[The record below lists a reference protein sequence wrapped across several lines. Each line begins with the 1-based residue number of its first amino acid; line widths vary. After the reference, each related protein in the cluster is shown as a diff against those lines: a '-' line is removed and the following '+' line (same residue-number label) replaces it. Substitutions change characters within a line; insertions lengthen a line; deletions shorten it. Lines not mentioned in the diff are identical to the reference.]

1 MTQLDELGRPSSI
14 SAAAAASRLNKQSS
28 SSENTQLS
36 KMQGKLVVL
45 REQKQLDQDR
55 VSNLIDLN
63 NKFDLIEVQNMEFY
77 GQRQLTYMMRSLF
90 YEKQLVNSNYSI
102 MKFVKAANSKELEE
116 DSVSDI
122 VTEESAAF
130 DEVMTRGQ
138 TAKSFKEFYR

>member
-1 MTQLDELGRPSSI
+1 M
-14 SAAAAASRLNKQSS
+14 
-28 SSENTQLS
+28 
-36 KMQGKLVVL
+36 
-45 REQKQLDQDR
+45 
-55 VSNLIDLN
+55 IDLN
-63 NKFDLIEVQNMEFY
+63 NKFDLIEVQNLEFY

-102 MKFVKAANSKELEE
+102 MKFVKGANSKELQE

-122 VTEESAAF
+122 ETEESAAF

>member
-1 MTQLDELGRPSSI
+1 MLWNAKILTQLDELGRPSSI

-77 GQRQLTYMMRSLF
+77 G
-90 YEKQLVNSNYSI
+90 
-102 MKFVKAANSKELEE
+102 
-116 DSVSDI
+116 
-122 VTEESAAF
+122 
-130 DEVMTRGQ
+130 
-138 TAKSFKEFYR
+138 